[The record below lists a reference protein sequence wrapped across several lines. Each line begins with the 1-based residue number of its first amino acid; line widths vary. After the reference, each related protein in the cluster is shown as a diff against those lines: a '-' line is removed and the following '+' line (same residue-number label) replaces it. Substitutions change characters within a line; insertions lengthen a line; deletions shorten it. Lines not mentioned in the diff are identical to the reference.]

1 MNEIEVK
8 TAVDQVT
15 VYVDRARIS
24 RKGSVSPEPGSH
36 QLAVPDLPLT
46 LEPDSVRVKAA
57 GTARAKILGVDVKK
71 TFFKDVPPGKAKELT
86 DQIQQLEDEDRVLA
100 DNVQSVSGQIKHLDG
115 LADSTKTF
123 AVSLAKGKATI
134 ESHSSIIDFLLE
146 KRMSA
151 QEKLRKYT
159 VERRELERKLKKLK
173 KELEQVQDLKPRERY
188 SAVVEIE
195 VQQKGELDIELI
207 YTLPGAYWKPIYDI
221 RLLESGME
229 INYMGQVSQSTGEDW
244 NGIILILSTVPP
256 TSGTGVPEL
265 DPWYIAP
272 IRVSIPKRRSQFGV
286 GAAEYAAAAP
296 APLADAAVAAEAED
310 LEDVLAEVE
319 EAEFATAEI
328 DQSGAS
334 VTYTIGNRINI
345 PGDGSPHKAMITY
358 LKFSPQIDFVTAPKR
373 ESKAYRRV
381 KVDNESD
388 LMLLPGLAQIFE
400 KEDFIGKAALKMVAP
415 GEKIKFYAGTDERIR
430 VERKLVKRET
440 DKKFLADKRRIRY
453 AYEIKLENHTGKEQ
467 NITVRDQIPLSRHES
482 IKVKLEEVE
491 PKENKLDGLNRLKWE
506 IKLSD
511 KEKKKISYE
520 FFIEYPRDMNVQGLP

>member
-1 MNEIEVK
+1 MKEIEVK

-24 RKGSVSPEPGSH
+24 RKGNVSPDPGSH

-46 LEPDSVRVKAA
+46 LDPDSVRVKAA

-123 AVSLAKGKATI
+123 AVSLAKGKATT

-159 VERRELERKLKKLK
+159 VERRELDQKLKKLK
-173 KELEQVQDLKPRERY
+173 KELEQVRDLKPRERY

-195 VQQKGELDIELI
+195 VLQKGELDIELI

-221 RLLESGME
+221 RLLEPDME

-244 NGIILILSTVPP
+244 HDIKLILSTVPP
-256 TSGTGVPEL
+256 TSGMGVPEL
-265 DPWYIAP
+265 HPWYIAP
-272 IRVSIPKRRSQFGV
+272 LRVSRPMGRAKFGA
-286 GAAEYAAAAP
+286 GTAEYAAAP
-296 APLADAAVAAEAED
+296 APSVDVAMAAEAED
-310 LEDVLAEVE
+310 LEEVLAEVE
-319 EAEFATAEI
+319 EAKFTTAEI
-328 DQSGAS
+328 DRSGAS
-334 VTYTIGNRINI
+334 VTYSIGNRINI

-358 LKFSPQIDFVTAPKR
+358 LKFSPQIDFVTAPKK

-400 KEDFIGKAALKMVAP
+400 KEDFIGKAALKLVAP

-453 AYEIKLENHTGKEQ
+453 SYEIKLENHTGKEQ

-482 IKVKLEEVE
+482 IKVKLEDVE

-506 IKLSD
+506 IKLPD
-511 KEKKKISYE
+511 KEKKKIIYE

>member
-24 RKGSVSPEPGSH
+24 RKGSVSPDAGSQ
-36 QLAVPDLPLT
+36 QLTIPDLPLA
-46 LEPDSVRVKAA
+46 LDPDSVRVKAA

-71 TFFKDVPPGKAKELT
+71 TFFKDVPPGRARELT

-100 DNVQSVSGQIKHLDG
+100 DNVQSISGQIKHIDG
-115 LADSTKTF
+115 LADSTKTY

-134 ESHSSIIDFLLE
+134 ESHSSIIDFFTE
-146 KRMSA
+146 KRISA
-151 QEKLRKYT
+151 QEKLRKYS

-173 KELEQVQDLKPRERY
+173 KELDQVRNLKPCERY
-188 SAVVEIE
+188 SAVIE
-195 VQQKGELDIELI
+195 MEVSQEGELDIELI

-244 NGIILILSTVPP
+244 NDIKLILSTVPP
-256 TSGTGVPEL
+256 TSGTSVPEL

-272 IRVSIPKRRSQFGV
+272 IRLSRPVGRAKFGA
-286 GAAEYAAAAP
+286 GTAEFAAASAP
-296 APLADAAVAAEAED
+296 MVDAAMAGEAGD
-310 LEDVLAEVE
+310 LEEVLAEVE
-319 EAEFATAEI
+319 EAEFTTAEI

-334 VTYTIGNRINI
+334 VTYTIGNRVNI

-358 LKFSPQIDFVTAPKR
+358 LKFSPQIDFVTAPKK
-373 ESKAYRRV
+373 ENKAYRRV
-381 KVDNESD
+381 RVDNESD

-400 KEDFIGKAALKMVAP
+400 NEDFIGKAALKMVAP
-415 GEKIKFYAGTDERIR
+415 GERIKFYAGTDERIR

-440 DKKFLADKRRIRY
+440 DKKFLGDKRRIRY
-453 AYEIKLENHTGKEQ
+453 SYEIKLENHTGKEQ
-467 NITVRDQIPLSRHES
+467 NITVRDQIPLSRHEN
-482 IKVKLEEVE
+482 IKVKLEDVE
-491 PKENKLDGLNRLKWE
+491 PKENKLDGLNRLKWK
-506 IKLSD
+506 IKLTD
-511 KEKKKISYE
+511 KGKKSICYE
-520 FFIEYPRDMNVQGLP
+520 FIIEYPRDMNVQGLP

>member
-1 MNEIEVK
+1 
-8 TAVDQVT
+8 
-15 VYVDRARIS
+15 
-24 RKGSVSPEPGSH
+24 
-36 QLAVPDLPLT
+36 
-46 LEPDSVRVKAA
+46 
-57 GTARAKILGVDVKK
+57 
-71 TFFKDVPPGKAKELT
+71 
-86 DQIQQLEDEDRVLA
+86 LEDEDRVLA
-100 DNVQSVSGQIKHLDG
+100 DNLQSISGQIKHIDG

-123 AVSLAKGKATI
+123 AVSLAKGKATT

-159 VERRELERKLKKLK
+159 VERRELEHKLKKLK
-173 KELEQVQDLKPRERY
+173 KELEQVQDLKPRQRY

-195 VQQKGELDIELI
+195 VLQKGELDIELI
-207 YTLPGAYWKPIYDI
+207 YTLPGAYWRPIYDI

-229 INYMGQVSQSTGEDW
+229 INYMGQVNQSTGEDW
-244 NGIILILSTVPP
+244 NDIILILSTVPP
-256 TSGTGVPEL
+256 TSGTSVPEL
-265 DPWYIAP
+265 DPWYISP
-272 IRVSIPKRRSQFGV
+272 IRLSIPKGRGKFGI
-286 GAAEYAAAAP
+286 GTAEYAAAAP
-296 APLADAAVAAEAED
+296 APMADAAVAAGVED
-310 LEDVLAEVE
+310 LEEVLEEVE
-319 EAEFATAEI
+319 EVEFTTAEI

-334 VTYTIGNRINI
+334 VTYTIGNRVNI

-358 LKFSPQIDFVTAPKR
+358 LKFSPRIDFVTAPKK
-373 ESKAYRRV
+373 ECKAYRRV

-400 KEDFIGKAALKMVAP
+400 NEDFIGKAALKMVAP

-440 DKKFLADKRRIRY
+440 DKKFLADKRRIRFS
-453 AYEIKLENHTGKEQ
+453 YEIKLENHTGKEQ

-482 IKVKLEEVE
+482 IKVKLEDVE
-491 PKENKLDGLNRLKWE
+491 PKEKKLDGLNRLKWE
-506 IKLSD
+506 IKFPD

>member
-15 VYVDRARIS
+15 VYVNRARIS
-24 RKGSVSPEPGSH
+24 RKGGVSPDPGSH
-36 QLAVPDLPLT
+36 QLTVPDLPLT
-46 LEPDSVRVKAA
+46 LDPDSVRVKAA

-86 DQIQQLEDEDRVLA
+86 DQIRQLEDEDRVLA
-100 DNVQSVSGQIKHLDG
+100 DNVQSVSGQIKHIDG
-115 LADSTKTF
+115 LTDSTKTY

-159 VERRELERKLKKLK
+159 KERRELERKLKKLK
-173 KELEQVQDLKPRERY
+173 KELEQVQNLKPLERCA
-188 SAVVEIE
+188 AVVEIE
-195 VQQKGELDIELI
+195 VLQKGELDIELI

-221 RLLESGME
+221 RLLETGME

-244 NGIILILSTVPP
+244 NDIKLILSTVPP
-256 TSGTGVPEL
+256 TSGTIVPEL

-272 IRVSIPKRRSQFGV
+272 LRVSRPMGRAKFAA
-286 GAAEYAAAAP
+286 GAAEYAAAA
-296 APLADAAVAAEAED
+296 APMAETAMAAEAEE
-310 LEDVLAEVE
+310 LEEVLADVEEVE
-319 EAEFATAEI
+319 FTTAEI
-328 DQSGAS
+328 DRSGAS
-334 VTYTIGNRINI
+334 VTYTIGNQVNI

-358 LKFSPQIDFVTAPKR
+358 LKFSPKIDFVTAPKK
-373 ESKAYRRV
+373 ESKVYRRI
-381 KVDNESD
+381 KVDNESN

-400 KEDFIGKAALKMVAP
+400 NEDFIGKAALKMVAP

-453 AYEIKLENHTGKEQ
+453 SYEIKLENHTGKEQ
-467 NITVRDQIPLSRHES
+467 NITVRDQIPLSRHEN
-482 IKVKLEEVE
+482 IKVKLEDVE

-506 IKLSD
+506 LKLPD
-511 KEKKKISYE
+511 KGKQNICYE
-520 FFIEYPRDMNVQGLP
+520 FSIEYPRDMNVQGLP